1 MTLAAGL
8 PLPPARPPTLPPA
21 RPPRGLRAAWAA
33 AHAVV
38 PGAPRWARIAAFA
51 VPFTVLPSSVWR
63 IATCTF
69 HAPLDGGGAQES
81 GNLGWLP
88 IELYVVLLS
97 VVSEVLAFAAV
108 GLVAPWGEV
117 FPRWIPGLRG
127 RRVPLAAA
135 VVPAGLGA
143 VVLTVVPLYSAVML
157 AGGRTLV
164 GQPLDAGVPLFTHD
178 WRAVVLVVCYAPL
191 LLWGPLLAAVTAAYW
206 RRRRRT
212 HPRPG
217 AAGPAAPACRGTR
230 R

>member
-1 MTLAAGL
+1 MTVAADL
-8 PLPPARPPTLPPA
+8 PLPPARPP
-21 RPPRGLRAAWAA
+21 RRLRAAWTA

-38 PGAPRWARIAAFA
+38 PGVPRWARTAAFA
-51 VPFTVLPSSVWR
+51 VPFTVLPSSIWR

-127 RRVPLAAA
+127 RRVPLVAA
-135 VVPAGLGA
+135 VGPAGLGA
-143 VVLTVVPLYSAVML
+143 AILTVVPLYSAVML
-157 AGGRTLV
+157 ANGLTLT
-164 GQPLDAGVPLFTHD
+164 GQPLDDAGIPLATHD
-178 WRAVVLVVCYAPL
+178 WRTVVLVVCYAPL

-206 RRRRRT
+206 RRRRRN
-212 HPRPG
+212 PLGAG
-217 AAGPAAPACRGTR
+217 AAGSAAPSGRGTR